1 MDPRFRMPVQAAP
14 RAAPDPK
21 VLAAAAKERAAIRKA
36 ASGIEEALFKQMLE
50 AMTRAQLESGS
61 FFGTG
66 SAAGTRETTF
76 EMMLSQRLAEGSPL
90 GLADQLTDRMMEHRG
105 LAAVAEAGTHSE
117 VTASAVG
124 AGLGA
129 AGAVTRP
136 TGSDGMSAASPG
148 GTSTGV
154 FNKFTATPQVRPPG
168 ADEEGGDSRFGRDR

>member
-14 RAAPDPK
+14 KAAPDPK

-105 LAAVAEAGTHSE
+105 LAAVAEAGAKAD
-117 VTASAVG
+117 TAA
-124 AGLGA
+124 LA
-129 AGAVTRP
+129 AAA
-136 TGSDGMSAASPG
+136 GSDGMSAASPG